1 MDEGVEQ
8 MNIFLAFSYRDDD
21 KPLAQYVERLLASQ
35 LVKPVTGERLGGEQL
50 SQEVQNRINGS
61 DALIA
66 LLTRRDQLQAGGW
79 TTHQWVTDELAWARA
94 NGKRAI
100 AIVED
105 GVSQGGMFQ
114 PHECIPL
121 NRDKP
126 LEAFIRLAE
135 TISSWKQ
142 DIGRMV
148 KVQIAP
154 EAIADKLGEENVICR
169 RRFWKQGSFT
179 DWQKVTPVPEP
190 GGTFVYLDG
199 VQDEHLVQL
208 EAAEAGKTWQSP
220 ATSQWMLV
228 QLKAKGA

>member
-1 MDEGVEQ
+1 
-8 MNIFLAFSYRDDD
+8 MNIFLAFSYREED
-21 KPLAQYVERLLASQ
+21 KLLAQYVERLFASQ
-35 LVKPVTGERLGGEQL
+35 LVKPITGEHLEGGQL
-50 SQEVQNRINGS
+50 TQEVQKRIVAS
-61 DALIA
+61 DALVA
-66 LLTRRDQLQAGGW
+66 LLTHRDQLLTGGW

-100 AIVED
+100 AILED
-105 GVSQGGMFQ
+105 GINLGGMFQ

-121 NRDKP
+121 CRANP

-135 TISSWKQ
+135 TISGWKQ
-142 DIGRMV
+142 DKGRMV

-154 EAIADKLGEENVICR
+154 EIIADKLSDDNVTCE
-169 RRFWKQGSFT
+169 RRFWKQGSYT
-179 DWQKVTPVPEP
+179 EWQKVTPVPEP

-208 EAAEAGKTWQSP
+208 KADDDGKTWQSP

-228 QLKAKGA
+228 QMKAKGAEA